1 MFFGEDAVVTGLQ
14 VLNVSFQQAEK
25 RIITGRPFYGLTFRF
40 AGKISLETGQTSLIS
55 EPDTITF
62 VPMNQDYVTEIL
74 EDGQMIAV
82 HFTMENVSQQLC
94 PQVIADREDLGRQ
107 FLHLW
112 EAYRKIGRCDFRCMS
127 LFYDILAELFVSPA
141 VAHVTGPIEKMRDYM
156 IRNLKDSDLN
166 MPAIAERYGFSD
178 SYFRRAFKK
187 MFGVPPSVY
196 LQQIRIDH
204 AKMLL
209 RSGYYAVGQVAD
221 LCGFNSLSY
230 FSATFHRFVG
240 CSPLAYR
247 DNK

>member
-1 MFFGEDAVVTGLQ
+1 MFFGEHAVVTDLQ
-14 VLNVSFQQAEK
+14 VLNVLFQQVEK
-25 RIITGRPFYGLTFRF
+25 RVVTGRPFYSLTFRF
-40 AGKISLETGQTSLIS
+40 LGKISLEIGQTSLIS
-55 EPDTITF
+55 EPDTVTF
-62 VPMNQDYVTEIL
+62 VPMDQDYATEIL

-82 HFTMENVSQQLC
+82 HFSMENVSQELC
-94 PQVIADREDLGRQ
+94 PQVITGREDLGQ
-107 FLHLW
+107 HFLHLW
-112 EAYRKIGRCDFRCMS
+112 EVYRKMGKCDFRCMA
-127 LFYDILAELFVSPA
+127 LFYDILAELFVTSDVESA
-141 VAHVTGPIEKMRDYM
+141 AGPVEKMRDYM
-156 IRNLKDSDLN
+156 IRNFKDSGLN
-166 MPAIAERYGFSD
+166 MPAVAERYGFSD

-209 RSGYYAVGQVAD
+209 RSGYYAVGQVAE

-240 CSPLAYR
+240 CSPLEYR